1 MSPIIEH
8 NQTDI
13 HRICQENNV
22 KLLYF
27 FGSVLNPEKFSHES
41 DIDVLVSFKS
51 DISMETYT
59 DSYFGLLFALE
70 ELLGREVDLTT
81 ERSVKNPYFKEE
93 LEATK
98 ILFYDIS
105 EVNG

>member
-1 MSPIIEH
+1 
-8 NQTDI
+8 
-13 HRICQENNV
+13 
-22 KLLYF
+22 
-27 FGSVLNPEKFSHES
+27 
-41 DIDVLVSFKS
+41 
-51 DISMETYT
+51 METYT

-81 ERSVKNPYFKEE
+81 ERSVKNPHFKKE

-98 ILFYDIS
+98 ALFFDSS